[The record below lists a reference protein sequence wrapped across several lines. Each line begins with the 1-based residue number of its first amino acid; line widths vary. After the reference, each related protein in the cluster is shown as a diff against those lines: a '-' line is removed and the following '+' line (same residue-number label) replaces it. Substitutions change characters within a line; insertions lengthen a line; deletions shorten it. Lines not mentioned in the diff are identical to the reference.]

1 MLSEKRKK
9 VRYSTD
15 PNGNLW
21 ATNLNNFGRKMLEKY
36 GWAPGKGLG
45 KNSNGIKAPIKKG
58 TRGLGMKSDFG
69 LGIRQIDEYASL
81 LRKLNN
87 AHNSS
92 DKTNPISECLPMSWR
107 SGMKTLEAKDA
118 SKYGQQDL
126 SIVLGHTQPFLKEKI
141 ASPNASAEKS
151 DCQIP
156 TVISPL
162 SVSEYFAKAK
172 KRRLQSEPQTCSLLY
187 LFASLDTLGLA
198 DVKSTKS
205 IEIIVPV
212 DQHATSVSSR
222 FYMGCH
228 DNKYSVSVK
237 INDNEESKCRKIEE
251 PSNHEE
257 GELITPPIDPDKKIR
272 HVETINAG
280 ETQPV
285 FDMTKSSSTRIP
297 MPRKSFETPS
307 FFSSSLK

>member
-1 MLSEKRKK
+1 
-9 VRYSTD
+9 
-15 PNGNLW
+15 
-21 ATNLNNFGRKMLEKY
+21 MLEKY

-45 KNSNGIKAPIKKG
+45 KNSNGIKAPIKASTQKG

-87 AHNSS
+87 SHNSS
-92 DKTNPISECLPMSWR
+92 DKTNPISEYLPMSWR

-172 KRRLQSEPQTCSLLY
+172 KRRPQSEPQTC
-187 LFASLDTLGLA
+187 GLA
-198 DVKSTKS
+198 DVKSAKS

-212 DQHATSVSSR
+212 DQHATS
-222 FYMGCH
+222 
-228 DNKYSVSVK
+228 YSVSVK

-257 GELITPPIDPDKKIR
+257 GELITPPVDPDKKIR

-280 ETQPV
+280 ENVINSLFIQ
-285 FDMTKSSSTRIP
+285 SNLLSIP
-297 MPRKSFETPS
+297 GYCYY
-307 FFSSSLK
+307 

>member
-45 KNSNGIKAPIKKG
+45 KNSNGIKAPIKASTQKG

-172 KRRLQSEPQTCSLLY
+172 KRRLQSEPQTC
-187 LFASLDTLGLA
+187 LA

-212 DQHATSVSSR
+212 DQHATS
-222 FYMGCH
+222 
-228 DNKYSVSVK
+228 YSVSVK

-280 ETQPV
+280 ENVINSLFIQ
-285 FDMTKSSSTRIP
+285 SNLLSIP
-297 MPRKSFETPS
+297 GYCYY
-307 FFSSSLK
+307 